1 MALKL
6 TPKVVSESV
15 LSLGD
20 SIGLADSAAQLILS
34 LHGARPVE
42 ILLDTAD
49 FIGDVVDMA
58 RVGVYTRIY
67 TNGGAMETAKLFKN
81 GRSQAVRLPRKYSLP
96 GQEVYIKKLNGVVM
110 LIPKDE
116 DPWKLLVD
124 SLEKFSDDFY
134 EFERDQ
140 GNLEKRTEIE

>member
-1 MALKL
+1 
-6 TPKVVSESV
+6 
-15 LSLGD
+15 
-20 SIGLADSAAQLILS
+20 
-34 LHGARPVE
+34 
-42 ILLDTAD
+42 
-49 FIGDVVDMA
+49 
-58 RVGVYTRIY
+58 
-67 TNGGAMETAKLFKN
+67 
-81 GRSQAVRLPRKYSLP
+81 
-96 GQEVYIKKLNGVVM
+96 M

>member
-1 MALKL
+1 
-6 TPKVVSESV
+6 
-15 LSLGD
+15 
-20 SIGLADSAAQLILS
+20 
-34 LHGARPVE
+34 
-42 ILLDTAD
+42 
-49 FIGDVVDMA
+49 
-58 RVGVYTRIY
+58 
-67 TNGGAMETAKLFKN
+67 METAKLFKN

-140 GNLEKRTEIE
+140 GNLEKRTDIE